1 MQIHEAQVIAEDLV
15 AMLTDDIEKCITRE
29 EHIRVSARANSAVQL
44 LMHLN
49 DIIVEET
56 PHVSTEG

>member
-15 AMLTDDIEKCITRE
+15 AMLTD
-29 EHIRVSARANSAVQL
+29 VQL